1 MMPLTFTHPNVNNHK
16 RACKEMVKKAYECII
31 IGAGIAGLQAA
42 IQLGR
47 YMHDV
52 LVIDNQ
58 NGRSNLCRGYH
69 NILGWPKGVSGQ
81 TLRELGQ
88 KQAEGYGIEFIHDLV
103 IGAEKK
109 DKLIFLK
116 TQQGKEYQAKTI
128 LISTGIKENLPQID
142 NIKPCLGISI
152 YVCPDC
158 DGYEVK
164 DKHVLLLGAGKTG
177 ANLAITLMY
186 WTKNITFINHD
197 GKDLDQSLKQ
207 KLTKKGI
214 TIINEQ
220 AEVILVENE
229 TSFKGVR
236 LKNGQTVFGDRGFI
250 GFGGNVVHSELA
262 KQLGVERLE
271 NNHVLVDPR
280 TKETNVTN
288 VWAAGDVVAHS
299 EQVTIAMADGCQAAI
314 WIHKRLQKGV

>member
-1 MMPLTFTHPNVNNHK
+1 MTGKT
-16 RACKEMVKKAYECII
+16 YECII

-52 LVIDNQ
+52 LVIDSE

-69 NILGWPKGVSGQ
+69 NILGWPDGVSGQ
-81 TLRELGQ
+81 TLRELGR
-88 KQAEGYGIEFIHDLV
+88 KQAECLGIEFMNDLV
-103 IGAEKK
+103 VEAEKK
-109 DKLIFLK
+109 GKLFLLR
-116 TQQGKEYQAKTI
+116 TRQGKEFQAKT
-128 LISTGIKENLPQID
+128 LLLSTGIKDHIPDIK
-142 NIKPCLGISI
+142 NIEPCLGISI

-164 DKHVLLLGAGKTG
+164 DKHVLLLGSGSTG
-177 ANLAITLMY
+177 ANLALTLTY
-186 WTKNITFINHD
+186 WTKEITFINHD
-197 GKDLDQSLKQ
+197 AKQLDTSLVN
-207 KLTKKGI
+207 KLEQNHI
-214 TIINEQ
+214 HIIHEPIK
-220 AEVILVENE
+220 AVIAENE
-229 TSFKGVR
+229 SVFKGVI
-236 LKNGQTVFGDRGFI
+236 LNNGQTVKGDRGFI

-262 KQLGVERLE
+262 SLLGVERLE
-271 NNHVLVDPR
+271 NKHIIVNPR

-314 WIHKRLQKGV
+314 WIHKRLVKEKENS

>member
-1 MMPLTFTHPNVNNHK
+1 MM
-16 RACKEMVKKAYECII
+16 AKELYECII
-31 IGAGIAGLQAA
+31 VGAGIAGLQAS

-52 LVIDNQ
+52 LVIDSQ

-69 NILGWPKGVSGQ
+69 NILGWPDGVSGQ

-88 KQAEGYGIEFIHDLV
+88 KQAKSFSIEFVNDLV
-103 IGAEKK
+103 VKAEKQ
-109 DKLIFLK
+109 DKLFLLQTK
-116 TQQGKEYQAKTI
+116 QGKEYQAKTL
-128 LISTGIKENLPQID
+128 LISTGIKDRIPPIK
-142 NIKPCLGISI
+142 NIEPCLGISI

-158 DGYEVK
+158 DGYEVR
-164 DKHVLLLGAGKTG
+164 DQHVLLLGAGKTG
-177 ANLAITLMY
+177 ANLALTLTY

-197 GKDLDQSLKQ
+197 GDELEQSLKQ
-207 KLTKKGI
+207 KLSQEGI

-220 AEVILVENE
+220 IDAVIAENE
-229 TSFKGVR
+229 SLFKGVT
-236 LKNGQTVFGDRGFI
+236 LKSGETVHGDKGFI

-262 KQLGVERLE
+262 KQLGVELLE
-271 NNHVLVDPR
+271 NKHILVDPR

-288 VWAAGDVVAHS
+288 IWAAGDVVAHS

-314 WIHKRLQKGV
+314 WIHKRILKEI

>member
-1 MMPLTFTHPNVNNHK
+1 MTGKT
-16 RACKEMVKKAYECII
+16 YECII

-52 LVIDNQ
+52 LVIDSE

-69 NILGWPKGVSGQ
+69 NILGWPDGVSGQ
-81 TLRELGQ
+81 TLRELGR
-88 KQAEGYGIEFIHDLV
+88 KQAECLGIEFMNDLV
-103 IGAEKK
+103 VEAGKK
-109 DKLIFLK
+109 DKLFLLR
-116 TQQGKEYQAKTI
+116 TRQGKEFQAKT
-128 LISTGIKENLPQID
+128 LLLSTGIKDHIPDIK
-142 NIKPCLGISI
+142 NIEPCLGISI

-164 DKHVLLLGAGKTG
+164 DKHVLLLGAGSTG
-177 ANLAITLMY
+177 ANLALTLTY
-186 WTKNITFINHD
+186 WTKEITFINHD
-197 GKDLDQSLKQ
+197 AKQLDTSLVN
-207 KLTKKGI
+207 KLEQNHI
-214 TIINEQ
+214 HIIHEPIK
-220 AEVILVENE
+220 AVIAENE
-229 TSFKGVR
+229 SVFKGVI
-236 LKNGQTVFGDRGFI
+236 LNNGQTVKGDRGFI

-262 KQLGVERLE
+262 SLLGVERLE
-271 NNHVLVDPR
+271 NKHIIVNPR

-314 WIHKRLQKGV
+314 WIHKRLVKEKENS